1 MTTPPSYLNIAGR
14 CSPPLTVTMYEKK
27 NKAKKQDV
35 KLFCPLAFVRD
46 WDLRN
51 FQQWL
56 LCFTRSQLCL
66 MSDLTTPSVP
76 KEYGKSCSC
85 QITCAWL
92 RSAQVIDLLVSQDSD
107 PAAPTVS
114 LTQRFPSFER
124 KQADGLLPTF
134 RPEICWS
141 AEEF

>member
-1 MTTPPSYLNIAGR
+1 MITPPSYLNIAGR
-14 CSPPLTVTMYEKK
+14 CSPPWTVTINEKK
-27 NKAKKQDV
+27 TKQKNKTSI
-35 KLFCPLAFVRD
+35 LFCPRD
-46 WDLRN
+46 RDLRN

-56 LCFTRSQLCL
+56 LCFTRGQLCL
-66 MSDLTTPSVP
+66 MNDLTTPSLP

-114 LTQRFPSFER
+114 LTIKRFPSFER
-124 KQADGLLPTF
+124 KQADDLLPTF
-134 RPEICWS
+134 RPEIC
-141 AEEF
+141 